1 MLEIL
6 DILTFNFTHLLTSK
20 SVFLNYSI
28 FIFLLMSYIFYFN
41 FINKLI
47 FSVQLLY
54 IFTFF
59 FILSVN

>member
-6 DILTFNFTHLLTSK
+6 DFLTFNFTHLLTSK